1 MPGWTG
7 PPHRSKRWHR
17 KWLQH
22 PLLNRQKAAVFWGRR
37 PSMPTAAP
45 TGGAGRRTVQVRT
58 SAYVR
63 ARKMPFRTL
72 SRCASRRNCLVRPDN
87 VTCKDNLGR
96 TRSEPLRPRTPPHQY
111 HPPKN

>member
-22 PLLNRQKAAVFWGRR
+22 PLLNRQKAAVPKDSGLQCQR
-37 PSMPTAAP
+37 PVPPGELAAGP
-45 TGGAGRRTVQVRT
+45 CGQDFRIR
-58 SAYVR
+58 R

-72 SRCASRRNCLVRPDN
+72 SRCASRRN
-87 VTCKDNLGR
+87 
-96 TRSEPLRPRTPPHQY
+96 RSYARIM
-111 HPPKN
+111 